1 MNVTPNKTF
10 WALKRREWDA
20 KTDAPNRLTRRA
32 KAPTA
37 KAAAV
42 ETVEEPSYRDLQ
54 AQAKELD
61 IPANQSKED
70 LAAAIEEA
78 SAE

>member
-1 MNVTPNKTF
+1 MTGPR
-10 WALKRREWDA
+10 LMA
-20 KTDAPNRLTRRA
+20 KDEPV
-32 KAPTA
+32 
-37 KAAAV
+37 V
-42 ETVEEPSYRDLQ
+42 ESADRSEPSYRDLQ

-78 SAE
+78 YAE